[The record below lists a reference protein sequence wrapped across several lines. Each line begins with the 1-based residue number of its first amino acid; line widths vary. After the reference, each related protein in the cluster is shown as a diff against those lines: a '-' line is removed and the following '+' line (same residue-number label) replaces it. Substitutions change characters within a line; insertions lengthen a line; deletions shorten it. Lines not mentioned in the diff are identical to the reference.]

1 VKHVDRFHATF
12 DRLLAPDAIDRLL
25 LHAELLERWNR
36 VVRLVGEDR
45 PEDWVR
51 RHYLESVVAQ
61 RLWRPGTSDPSGEP
75 SLLDIGS
82 GAGFP
87 GLVLAALHPERPVTL
102 VESRER
108 KAAFLAE
115 AARELGLP
123 RVRVVRDHFRAA
135 SAQQLAGAVECATVR
150 ALRLPEAAFLAL
162 LQALP
167 DHGRLVLWTGMEP
180 GTVLAKN
187 CIVEEEIDLPGSR
200 HRRVVSLRTRRR
212 G

>member
-1 VKHVDRFHATF
+1 VKHVGLFRATF
-12 DRLLAPDAIDRLL
+12 GDLLVPEAVDRLI

-36 VVRLVGEDR
+36 AVRLVGEDR

-61 RLWRPGTSDPSGEP
+61 KFWRAGTSGSTQEP
-75 SLLDIGS
+75 TLLDVGS

-87 GLVLAALHPERPVTL
+87 GLILAALHPERPVTL

-123 RVRVVRDHFRAA
+123 RVRVVRDRFRAA
-135 SAQQLAGAVECATVR
+135 SAPRFAGAVECATVR
-150 ALRLPEAAFLAL
+150 ALRLPEAALIALA
-162 LQALP
+162 QALP
-167 DHGRLVLWTGMEP
+167 DHGRLVFWSGREP
-180 GTVLAKN
+180 ETVLARN

-200 HRRVVSLRTRRR
+200 HRRVVCLRVRRA